1 MISSRFNTI
10 RKFEFPA
17 SRTAADD
24 HRHELPTVWWLL
36 LPVVFF
42 VLRYAISVFTHK
54 SNGLEFWLIG
64 ELGLIENLT
73 VLILIMSILVTIY
86 LSRQY
91 SKDFQWIPKLC
102 LVAYC
107 IGCIYFV
114 GEEAS
119 WGQHWFGWET
129 GEYFLAINDQ
139 QETNFHNTSVLLDR
153 LPKAIVSL
161 SIFIGGVIIPLYYRR
176 KALTIDCGKPM
187 WWLFPTWICLP
198 TALIASIA
206 TWPSKIERFTG
217 SVFYF
222 DEAQEM
228 KELYI
233 AYFFLL
239 FIVSLGRRLQR
250 YQANDIKFSPL

>member
-1 MISSRFNTI
+1 LAQDST
-10 RKFEFPA
+10 FPGN
-17 SRTAADD
+17 SVFLPDQQVADD
-24 HRHELPTVWWLL
+24 HRHELPTAWWLW
-36 LPVVFF
+36 LPVGFF

-54 SNGLEFWLIG
+54 SNGLESWLIG

-73 VLILIMSILVTIY
+73 VAILVMSILVAIY
-86 LSRQY
+86 VIRQY
-91 SKDFQWIPKLC
+91 GKDFQMIPNLF
-102 LVAYC
+102 LVAFC
-107 IGCIYFV
+107 LGCIYFA

-119 WGQHWFGWET
+119 WGQHWFSWET

-139 QETNFHNTSVLLDR
+139 QETNLHNTSVLLDR

-161 SIFIGGVIIPLYYRR
+161 SIFIGGVIIPLYLLR
-176 KALTIDCGKPM
+176 KALTNDCSKTM
-187 WWLFPTWICLP
+187 WWFSPTWISLP
-198 TALIASIA
+198 TALIVTIA

-222 DEAQEM
+222 DGAQEM

-239 FIVSLGRRLQR
+239 FIVSLVRRLQH
-250 YQANDIKFSPL
+250 YQANGINFSPF